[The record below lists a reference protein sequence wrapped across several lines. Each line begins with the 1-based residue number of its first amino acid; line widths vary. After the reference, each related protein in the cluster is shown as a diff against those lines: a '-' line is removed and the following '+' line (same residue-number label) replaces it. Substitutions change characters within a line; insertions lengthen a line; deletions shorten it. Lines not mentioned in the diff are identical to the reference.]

1 MTPKITQLPPLKLVG
16 MRIQTSLANF
26 GSPQLWQ
33 QFMPRRKQI
42 SNIASS
48 ENYSIQIYKKA
59 LSLKDFT
66 PNTIFE
72 YWAATPVTQFE
83 SIPDGMESLELDGG
97 KYAVFIHK
105 GTMAEFQNTLRRSLG
120 CNKVN
125 SQNSYIS
132 FSILCVPYQ
141 LFHFLAKPLFLI
153 VFLKNY
159 V

>member
-105 GTMAEFQNTLRRSLG
+105 GTMAEFQNTLNFIYQEWLPTSGYSLNHLPHFEKLTEKYLG
-120 CNKVN
+120 INNPDSEEEVW
-125 SQNSYIS
+125 
-132 FSILCVPYQ
+132 VPI
-141 LFHFLAKPLFLI
+141 K
-153 VFLKNY
+153 
-159 V
+159 